1 MGGNEV
7 QRLGTSLGG
16 GADDPCLR
24 ESTVWI
30 SVGSFKCQRLNPL
43 ALVGTMGGL
52 MIKER
57 GGRKQQEK
65 VRGGVKAIKGEN
77 TE

>member
-1 MGGNEV
+1 MPE
-7 QRLGTSLGG
+7 
-16 GADDPCLR
+16 R
-24 ESTVWI
+24 EHRI

-43 ALVGTMGGL
+43 ALVGTMGGFT
-52 MIKER
+52 IKER

-65 VRGGVKAIKGEN
+65 VRGGMKVIKGED